1 MKAILSIESIFM
13 TSSGVGLVK
22 PKMILVLELNYSH
35 HEMMRAHLL
44 ALRDTDRRLRFGMHA
59 TDDFINGYVNSF
71 RFERDCFFGVIDSS
85 LQIIGL
91 AHLAYGNASS
101 SQQHTAEFGVSVS
114 ENGRGFGVGTSLF
127 KRSAIHARN
136 TNISILYV
144 HCLSSN
150 AAMMHIARKAGMA
163 VEYSYGEADAF
174 LRLPPGSPHSV
185 MLEAMQDQSAIIDY
199 SIKQGF
205 NRTLFNSKFLFK
217 GTRPV

>member
-1 MKAILSIESIFM
+1 M
-13 TSSGVGLVK
+13 TSSGVGFVK
-22 PKMILVLELNYSH
+22 PKMILVLELNDAQ

-44 ALRDTDRRLRFGMHA
+44 ALGETDRRLRFGMHA
-59 TDDFINGYVNSF
+59 SDDFINRYVNSF
-71 RFERDCFFGVIDSS
+71 NFQRDCFLGVIDSS
-85 LQIIGL
+85 LKIIGL

-136 TNISILYV
+136 TNINILYV

-205 NRTLFNSKFLFK
+205 NRTLFNGKQLFK
-217 GTRPV
+217 GASPI

>member
-1 MKAILSIESIFM
+1 M
-13 TSSGVGLVK
+13 TSSVVGLVK

-35 HEMMRAHLL
+35 HEMMRSHLL
-44 ALRDTDRRLRFGMHA
+44 ALGDTDRRLRFGMHA
-59 TDDFINGYVNSF
+59 TDDFINKYVNSF
-71 RFERDCFFGVIDSS
+71 HFDSDCFFGVIDSS

-91 AHLAYGNASS
+91 AHLAYSKASS
-101 SQQHTAEFGVSVS
+101 SQRHTAEFGVSVS
-114 ENGRGFGVGTSLF
+114 EKGRGFGVGSSLF

-136 TNISILYV
+136 TNINTLYV

-150 AAMMHIARKAGMA
+150 AAMMHIARKAGMT

-174 LRLPPGSPHSV
+174 LRLSPGSPHSV

-205 NRTLFNSKFLFK
+205 NRALFK
-217 GTRPV
+217 GTSLA